1 MSIDAEKVKKQV
13 AAILKKHGVKRASFF
28 GSFARG
34 EAAKDSDL
42 DILIEFEG
50 EKSLLDLVG
59 VKLEI
64 EDMLNMSADVLTYDA
79 LFPAMRDSVLREEM
93 PII

>member
-1 MSIDAEKVKKQV
+1 MNINAEKVKKQV

-34 EAAKDSDL
+34 EVRQGSDL

-64 EDMLNMSADVLTYDA
+64 EDKLNMNADILTYDA
-79 LFPAMRDSVLREEM
+79 LVPAIKESVLQEEM